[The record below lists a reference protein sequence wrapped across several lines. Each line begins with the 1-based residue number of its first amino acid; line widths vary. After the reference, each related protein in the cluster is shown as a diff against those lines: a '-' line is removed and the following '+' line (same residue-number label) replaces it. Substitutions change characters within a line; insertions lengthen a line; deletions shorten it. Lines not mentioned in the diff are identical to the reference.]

1 MTVSEETRHHLYL
14 RLEAVLG
21 AEEAATLMDHLPPVG
36 WADVATKRD
45 LDVLAVAVKRDI
57 EGLAEGTRR
66 DFEGL
71 ADGTRRDIERLA
83 EGTRRDFEALE
94 LKCSARLDREL
105 RLMTWRLVTVVIAV
119 GSLVI
124 AGVRL

>member
-1 MTVSEETRHHLYL
+1 MRLHPQYGGTIMTISEETRHHLYL

-21 AEEAATLMDHLPPVG
+21 AEEAATLMEHLPPVG

-45 LDVLAVAVKRDI
+45 VDGLAVATKRDI
-57 EGLAEGTRR
+57 EGLAES
-66 DFEGL
+66 
-71 ADGTRRDIERLA
+71 TRRDIE
-83 EGTRRDFEALE
+83 GLE
-94 LKCSARLDREL
+94 MRSNARLEREL

>member
-1 MTVSEETRHHLYL
+1 MIISEETRHHRYL

-21 AEEAATLMDHLPPVG
+21 AEEAATLMEHLPPVG

-45 LDVLAVAVKRDI
+45 VDALAVAVKRDIEGARRDI

-66 DFEGL
+66 DIEGL
-71 ADGTRRDIERLA
+71 EMKLN
-83 EGTRRDFEALE
+83 
-94 LKCSARLDREL
+94 ARLEREL
-105 RLMTWRLVTVVIAV
+105 RLMTWRLVTVIIAV

>member
-1 MTVSEETRHHLYL
+1 MRLHPQYGGTIMTISEETRHHLYL

-21 AEEAATLMDHLPPVG
+21 AEEAATLMEHLPPVG

-45 LDVLAVAVKRDI
+45 LDALAVAVKHEIEGTRRDI

-66 DFEGL
+66 DIEGL
-71 ADGTRRDIERLA
+71 EMK
-83 EGTRRDFEALE
+83 FN
-94 LKCSARLDREL
+94 ARLEREL

>member
-1 MTVSEETRHHLYL
+1 
-14 RLEAVLG
+14 VLG
-21 AEEAATLMDHLPPVG
+21 AEEAATLMEHLPPVG

-45 LDVLAVAVKRDI
+45 LDALAVAVKGDIEGLAERTRRDI

-66 DFEGL
+66 DIDGL
-71 ADGTRRDIERLA
+71 EMK
-83 EGTRRDFEALE
+83 FN
-94 LKCSARLDREL
+94 ARLEREL

>member
-1 MTVSEETRHHLYL
+1 MTISEETRHHLYL

-21 AEEAATLMDHLPPVG
+21 AEEAATLMEHLPPVG

-45 LDVLAVAVKRDI
+45 VDGLAVATKRDI
-57 EGLAEGTRR
+57 EGLEMR
-66 DFEGL
+66 
-71 ADGTRRDIERLA
+71 
-83 EGTRRDFEALE
+83 
-94 LKCSARLDREL
+94 SNARLEREL